1 MVHNPRTEH
10 LPHRICL
17 HFIKD
22 KSDYEGKT
30 FWANCFACHVTA
42 LGQLGYRWIRMRS
55 SVHVNT
61 WSWFKLIML
70 NHFFVAAIREIAL
83 QLHTRADAVSSSKSC
98 GGHSWCLCL
107 WGAAVLFISTLLLH
121 PSLSFLASHQ
131 QHSHSTLCLSPLSYQ
146 PNLFLFPL
154 HLLPLW
160 QYSDWV
166 LSSGSC
172 SFISLSE
179 LLEPVVLRQQ
189 TLEMLS

>member
-83 QLHTRADAVSSSKSC
+83 QMLSRLLNLVAAILGVSVSE
-98 GGHSWCLCL
+98 
-107 WGAAVLFISTLLLH
+107 VLLF
-121 PSLSFLASHQ
+121 
-131 QHSHSTLCLSPLSYQ
+131 CLSPHCSCILHCPFWLLTNNTVTAPSASHHCPISLIYSYSLSIF
-146 PNLFLFPL
+146 FLFGNIQTECSALAPA
-154 HLLPLW
+154 HL
-160 QYSDWV
+160 SHF
-166 LSSGSC
+166 LS
-172 SFISLSE
+172 FWSL
-179 LLEPVVLRQQ
+179 
-189 TLEMLS
+189 LSWDSKH